1 VLIVVLALWLVG
13 ISLVLRFFS
22 VASEPRC
29 SKCKGE
35 LEIWPD
41 HQRCVDCG
49 WLVVDARHARTVWPW
64 RSAEDPVHAIV
75 AAVVEGKLRLPARE
89 RARSALGSVRYQRA
103 RTGRTRSAKSRTL
116 S

>member
-13 ISLVLRFFS
+13 ISLVLSFFS

-49 WLVVDARHARTVWPW
+49 WLAVSAAHPGAEGPW
-64 RSAEDPVHAIV
+64 GGAEDPVHAIV
-75 AAVVEGKLRLPARE
+75 AAVVEGKLRVPARE
-89 RARSALGSVRYQRA
+89 RARALRYQRA
-103 RTGRTRSAKSRTL
+103 RTGSTRSANRRTL